1 MLLDLNQTDKGHG
14 HFADS
19 FAFKREA
26 NSILHSLFLKNKAQI
41 R

>member
-19 FAFKREA
+19 FAFKRQA
-26 NSILHSLFLKNKAQI
+26 NSIFAQMI
-41 R
+41 SQK